1 VETIR
6 RTDPVDTTALGRL
19 VEKSFTT
26 TPARILGDGDDVV
39 MITKTTAGGESAWQA
54 DVLTYRSGKRERC

>member
-1 VETIR
+1 MKPASNPR
-6 RTDPVDTTALGRL
+6 R
-19 VEKSFTT
+19 F
-26 TPARILGDGDDVV
+26 ILGDGDVV